1 MSNDS
6 RVTRTAARA
15 AAPHRREGGVTLS
28 ALRTF
33 VAVAEVGSLSK
44 AAQTLGVS
52 QPSVSIQL
60 AGLEEACGVM
70 LLRRRPSVALTDAG
84 RDLFVRARLIVS
96 RLDEFDDS
104 VRELRGLRR
113 GRLCV
118 GLSTPHWAMPLIAS
132 FLERHPAIEV
142 TTALGNTATLLDDI
156 GRCRVDVGVMTLLGP
171 DPQFACSLIGSP
183 RLAICVRRDDPI
195 ATRPSVRPGEVLH
208 ARFVMREQGSMTRRV
223 LESAFDA
230 EGVTPKIAMEVGSRE
245 ALKEAIA
252 AGIGIGGLFDE
263 EFGHDDR
270 LRLVP
275 LVATVPASGVY
286 AVALKES
293 LEIPTVRAF
302 IEHAAAPGRGRASP
316 AGPVRPGR
324 TRPTR

>member
-1 MSNDS
+1 MSNDN
-6 RVTRTAARA
+6 RVTPASTRT
-15 AAPHRREGGVTLS
+15 PVPQRRDGGVTLS

-33 VAVAEVGSLSK
+33 VAVAEAGSLSK
-44 AAQTLGVS
+44 AAQVLGVS

-70 LLRRRPSVALTDAG
+70 LLRRRPSVTLTDAG

-132 FLERHPAIEV
+132 FLERHPAIAV
-142 TTALGNTATLLDDI
+142 TTVLGNTATLLDDI

-183 RLAICVRRDDPI
+183 RLAICVQRDDPI
-195 ATRPSVRPGEVLH
+195 ASRPSVRPGEVLH
-208 ARFVMREQGSMTRRV
+208 ARFVMREQGSMTRRI
-223 LESAFDA
+223 LESAFDS
-230 EGVTPKIAMEVGSRE
+230 EGVAPRIVMEVGSRE

-252 AGIGIGGLFDE
+252 AGM
-263 EFGHDDR
+263 
-270 LRLVP
+270 
-275 LVATVPASGVY
+275 ASAKVGKERTAEARRRR
-286 AVALKES
+286 AVRRG
-293 LEIPTVRAF
+293 VRA
-302 IEHAAAPGRGRASP
+302 
-316 AGPVRPGR
+316 
-324 TRPTR
+324 